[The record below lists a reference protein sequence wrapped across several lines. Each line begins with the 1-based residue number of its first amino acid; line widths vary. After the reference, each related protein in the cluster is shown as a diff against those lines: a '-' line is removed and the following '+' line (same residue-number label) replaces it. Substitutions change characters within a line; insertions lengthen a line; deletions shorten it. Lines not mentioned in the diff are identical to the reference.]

1 MKWSGWIEPMLCRV
15 FRRPNLKPTE
25 LRQPRLSEPET
36 QAQPPEEGRA
46 AGIRT
51 KNEAELRR

>member
-1 MKWSGWIEPMLCRV
+1 MLCRV

-25 LRQPRLSEPET
+25 QRQPRLSESEP
-36 QAQPPEEGRA
+36 QAQAIEEERA

-51 KNEAELRR
+51 KSPDAPSR